1 MTATRSAAVRLSDLV
16 LAERAVV
23 PLEAP
28 DLSSAV
34 WILVERLTKAGVLV
48 EPERLRGR
56 VEEERPEDVVA
67 LADRGFLVHY
77 RTDAVRDLVVG
88 LGTATKPICRELG
101 DGDEHQVQ
109 CARVIVL
116 VMAPPPLATR
126 YLQVVGSTAR
136 FLSKPARVEAL
147 LAAPNAEALA
157 VLPALQEWTVPEQL
171 LVRDLMTSRPRAVGP
186 DTPIRQA
193 ALTMVRHGIGG
204 LPVVDAEGRIV
215 GMLGE
220 KELLRHLQTN
230 YLQPGAAQRPPAQGD
245 RRTVRDVMTRQVLCV
260 SPTQPVAEVSS
271 IMSSKDVNSVP
282 VVTGGLLVG
291 FLTRGDIV
299 RKLIGS

>member
-1 MTATRSAAVRLSDLV
+1 MRLSDLV
-16 LAERAVV
+16 SAERAVV
-23 PLEAP
+23 PLSAP
-28 DLSSAV
+28 SLPAAV
-34 WILVERLTKAGVLV
+34 WVLLERLTKAGVLV

-67 LADRGFLVHY
+67 LGDRGFLVHY
-77 RTDAVRDLVVG
+77 RTDAVSDLVVAM
-88 LGTATKPICRELG
+88 GTSLEPICRELG
-101 DGDEHQVQ
+101 DGEEHQVQ

-136 FLSKPARVEAL
+136 FLSTPARVEAV
-147 LAAPNAEALA
+147 LAAPNAEALEL
-157 VLPALQEWTVPEQL
+157 LPELREWTVPEQL
-171 LVRDLMTSRPRAVGP
+171 LVRDIMTARPRAVGP

-193 ALTMVRHGIGG
+193 ALQMVRHGIGA

-215 GMLGE
+215 GLLGE

-230 YLQPGAAQRPPAQGD
+230 YLQPGAAQRPQAQGD

-271 IMSSKDVNSVP
+271 IMSSKDVDRVP